1 MYWTLSGVL
10 YCLDV
15 PAFMSASFS
24 LGGRQWLRQA
34 MANGI
39 FRSTVNIPSTS
50 ATLQFCCSLWVEAEQ
65 LAHSVVLVVYP
76 EWQ

>member
-1 MYWTLSGVL
+1 MFLPSCQLVLAWVDDSG
-10 YCLDV
+10 CL
-15 PAFMSASFS
+15 
-24 LGGRQWLRQA
+24 LRQA